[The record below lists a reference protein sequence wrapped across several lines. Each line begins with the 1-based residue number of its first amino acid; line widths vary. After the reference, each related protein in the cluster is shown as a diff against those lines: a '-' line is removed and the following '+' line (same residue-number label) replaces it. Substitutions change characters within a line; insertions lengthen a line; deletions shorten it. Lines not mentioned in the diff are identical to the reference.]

1 MISAKHFSEEPQKI
15 TVDGDEYMVDS
26 QTRLNINQVESGLFL
41 TLNGTRTY
49 NGQGMPNDADAD

>member
-15 TVDGDEYMVDS
+15 TVDGDEYVVES
-26 QTRLNINQVESGLFL
+26 QTRLNIKQVGSGLFL

-49 NGQGMPNDADAD
+49 NGSGQPMDADAD